1 MPMPDAWACLCAVLA
16 DPSASRLLIE
26 QLARLPAAVRRH
38 REVAP
43 ANRDPGL
50 PDYEHARLWREL
62 GREGDR

>member
-1 MPMPDAWACLCAVLA
+1 MTDTWMLLCAVLA
-16 DPSASRLLIE
+16 DPSAGRLLIE

-50 PDYEHARLWREL
+50 PDYEHALLWREI